1 MTTTGSAPAKGPVYS
16 PEAYTAVEKAAK
28 SHRTILYVPS
38 VLEHAAELLT
48 DLWAAGERHGVTAS
62 DWGWSVDLPSGAL
75 DVVSR
80 RYERPEKERTVE
92 ETFALAR
99 YLLDALTSDEI
110 GLSAKPGPRAS
121 VIVERSADTPRG
133 GFHGDANLI
142 VGIHSNAGWD
152 MAFNQNGAPLLS
164 VAAPA
169 SQTGA
174 SQVAEI
180 VRALVRGELGNPF
193 RRR

>member
-1 MTTTGSAPAKGPVYS
+1 MSTTDSTPDGPVFTT
-16 PEAYTAVEKAAK
+16 EAHAAVEKAAR
-28 SHRTILYVPS
+28 SQRGTLYAPS

-62 DWGWSVDLPSGAL
+62 EWGWAVDLASGAL

-80 RYERPEKERTVE
+80 RYERPTTERTTE
-92 ETFALAR
+92 ETLTLAR
-99 YLLDALTSDEI
+99 HLREALTSDEI

-142 VGIHSNAGWD
+142 VGIASNVGWD
-152 MAFNQNGAPLLS
+152 IAFNQSGAPLLS
-164 VAAPA
+164 IAAPA
-169 SQTGA
+169 TQAGA

-180 VRALVRGELGNPF
+180 VRALVHGELGNPF
-193 RRR
+193 RR